1 MQTHFCWWSNSA
13 DNLLMMNRGE
23 NLSLIKLMGANTVD
37 HICTTNTP
45 DEKDIITL
53 LIIYIKMKFIE
64 NNSA

>member
-1 MQTHFCWWSNSA
+1 
-13 DNLLMMNRGE
+13 MMNRGE